1 MSEIDNNLCFVNI
14 SKLQLLKNWKK
25 MKFLLELSVNDIDRL
40 DDITKDL
47 SLSIYDYYLKNVK
60 NIKDLY
66 PQIFDWIQLQ
76 DMNVKVIIVLMLL
89 VSIMN
94 VVSSLLILILEKLV
108 L

>member
-1 MSEIDNNLCFVNI
+1 M
-14 SKLQLLKNWKK
+14 
-25 MKFLLELSVNDIDRL
+25 
-40 DDITKDL
+40 
-47 SLSIYDYYLKNVK
+47 K

-94 VVSSLLILILEKLV
+94 VVSSLLILILEKTSFI
-108 L
+108 